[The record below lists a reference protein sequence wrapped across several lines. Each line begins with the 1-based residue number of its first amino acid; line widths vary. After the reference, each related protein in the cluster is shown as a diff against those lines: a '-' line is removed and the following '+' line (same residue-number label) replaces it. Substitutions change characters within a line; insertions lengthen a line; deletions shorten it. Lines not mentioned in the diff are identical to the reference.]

1 MRKIGLELSPSG
13 ITVGDVIQGAD
24 AVDDPGQL
32 SVQDRVSRTIS
43 SMRVLPPSNG
53 LFGKSAAVAGSSPAA
68 TTPQLIA
75 PPHCPEPR
83 PEAPQY
89 RSRLPRWH
97 SYQPRQPSQARRRRS
112 LDRRASRLSA
122 GPDRAPVAPPL
133 LQRELAAFVV
143 KLLAYLRA

>member
-53 LFGKSAAVAGSSPAA
+53 LFGKSAAVAGSSPASL
-68 TTPQLIA
+68 PGVR
-75 PPHCPEPR
+75 PR
-83 PEAPQY
+83 PTMK
-89 RSRLPRWH
+89 
-97 SYQPRQPSQARRRRS
+97 
-112 LDRRASRLSA
+112 
-122 GPDRAPVAPPL
+122 G
-133 LQRELAAFVV
+133 AFRMRV
-143 KLLAYLRA
+143 